1 MPKNEAE
8 RFSLW
13 KPLGALGEAVR
24 FLTVLPVPG
33 APALDEA
40 AITRSMAAF
49 PLVGLLLGVLG
60 AAAGWLASFLWGF
73 PLHAIVVLVC
83 WAVLTARLHL
93 DGVADSCDGLFS
105 WRSRQR
111 QLEIMKDSRI
121 GTMGA
126 LGLIVVLLLKIGALL
141 SLGEAWWLGAVLA
154 PVWGRWADIYGI
166 FWFPVASADGLARTF
181 RQQVRHSDFAL
192 ATLFSLG
199 VSLALNFPWGGVV
212 LLVIGPVIHLCA
224 RAMVRTLGGLTGD
237 TYGALCELGEVL
249 TLVFLPP
256 SIISNCFST
265 RLFGWH

>member
-1 MPKNEAE
+1 MKQEWQA
-8 RFSLW
+8 FWL
-13 KPLGALGEAVR
+13 ALG
-24 FLTVLPVPG
+24 FLTRIPMLVKIDYSQRLMNRASVY
-33 APALDEA
+33 
-40 AITRSMAAF
+40 F
-49 PLVGLLLGVLG
+49 PLVGLLLGGLYAALYSALVVFWSPPVCIGLVLAFHLWITG
-60 AAAGWLASFLWGF
+60 AF
-73 PLHAIVVLVC
+73 HE
-83 WAVLTARLHL
+83 
-93 DGVADSCDGLFS
+93 DGLADSMDALGGGYTVA
-105 WRSRQR
+105 RR
-111 QLEIMKDSRI
+111 LEIMKDSRI

-126 LGLIVVLLLKIGALL
+126 LGQIVVLLLKIGALL

-181 RQQVRHSDFAL
+181 RQQVRRSDFAL

-212 LLVIGPVIHLCA
+212 LLVIGPVIPLCA

-249 TLVFLPP
+249 TLLFLPP

-265 RLFGWH
+265 RLFGRH